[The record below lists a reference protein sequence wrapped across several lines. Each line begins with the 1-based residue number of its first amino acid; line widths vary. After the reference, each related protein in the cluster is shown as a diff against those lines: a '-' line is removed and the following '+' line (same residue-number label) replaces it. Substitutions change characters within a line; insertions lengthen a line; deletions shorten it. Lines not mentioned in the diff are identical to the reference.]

1 MVNTRQRAK
10 KDSENIEDDVK
21 CVTCDK
27 KGVEIECEVCLKW
40 FHTECAEISALK
52 FTQIVK
58 HNFHWYCKIC
68 DATAREIHG
77 KMVTLQTENTKL
89 KQQLKTLSDKVNAIE
104 LTKKI
109 ANAKAPEERKK
120 LKAELKREIKEELK
134 PVIVEELATEVEDR
148 AENDTDENP
157 NPWNTIGRRNIPT
170 PNLRNIIQEE
180 MYERKQIDL
189 IKKNLVISGITE
201 TGSEIEDLQKAKQ
214 IIQTELHIEA
224 EIDKVERCGKTAPEP
239 TAKPRVLKLFM
250 KTQENRK
257 SILQNAKLLRDS
269 QNPDVKTNIF
279 INADQTKK
287 QQLESK
293 NLRDK
298 LKARRLEDQT
308 KTFKIQKGVIIEVI

>member
-104 LTKKI
+104 LTKKLQML
-109 ANAKAPEERKK
+109 KHLRKER
-120 LKAELKREIKEELK
+120 
-134 PVIVEELATEVEDR
+134 
-148 AENDTDENP
+148 N
-157 NPWNTIGRRNIPT
+157 
-170 PNLRNIIQEE
+170 
-180 MYERKQIDL
+180 
-189 IKKNLVISGITE
+189 
-201 TGSEIEDLQKAKQ
+201 
-214 IIQTELHIEA
+214 
-224 EIDKVERCGKTAPEP
+224 
-239 TAKPRVLKLFM
+239 
-250 KTQENRK
+250 
-257 SILQNAKLLRDS
+257 
-269 QNPDVKTNIF
+269 
-279 INADQTKK
+279 
-287 QQLESK
+287 
-293 NLRDK
+293 
-298 LKARRLEDQT
+298 
-308 KTFKIQKGVIIEVI
+308 